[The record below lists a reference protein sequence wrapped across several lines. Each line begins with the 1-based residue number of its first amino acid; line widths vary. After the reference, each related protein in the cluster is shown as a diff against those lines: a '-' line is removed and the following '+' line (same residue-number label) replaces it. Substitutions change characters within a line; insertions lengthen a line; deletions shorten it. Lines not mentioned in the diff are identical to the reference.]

1 MVVLLPE
8 GRTPVQG
15 NQDAKR
21 WSLEDKDSRRA
32 LILSDLRKALDPLA
46 LNPDLDDSPLKTGTR
61 TSVVMSWSSRAALGL
76 RLPAP
81 RGALLDGKC
90 RKEAIKKKNSL
101 RSLSPRFLMRLSI
114 VVRVCC

>member
-21 WSLEDKDSRRA
+21 WSLEDKDSPGA

-46 LNPDLDDSPLKTGTR
+46 LNPHLDDSPRKTGTR

-81 RGALLDGKC
+81 RGALPDCKC
-90 RKEAIKKKNSL
+90 RVKEAIKKKKL
-101 RSLSPRFLMRLSI
+101 TWQPKPPLFDAFVHR
-114 VVRVCC
+114 C